1 MFKRF
6 MSLSPLNKLML
17 IFVLSLVSF
26 HMAGTFWMLKEL
38 LKKEKIQA
46 EVLNKQY
53 EILEELRKCND

>member
-1 MFKRF
+1 
-6 MSLSPLNKLML
+6 
-17 IFVLSLVSF
+17 
-26 HMAGTFWMLKEL
+26 MAGTFWMLKEL